1 MHKKMTDIMKTNF
14 NFRIYQTTLKDT
26 EQKFLVPS
34 NCDLKI
40 PLAYAE
46 LWRIMNSLEKKSV
59 IKIARMQKHLLQAL
73 HKSVRIRSSSGPH
86 FPVFG
91 LNTER
96 YGVTENLSVF
106 SPNAGKCG
114 PEF

>member
-1 MHKKMTDIMKTNF
+1 
-14 NFRIYQTTLKDT
+14 
-26 EQKFLVPS
+26 
-34 NCDLKI
+34 
-40 PLAYAE
+40 
-46 LWRIMNSLEKKSV
+46 MNSLQKKSV

-91 LNTER
+91 LNTES

-114 PEF
+114 PEFSRSEGYLEFLLRSRRVTIEMQDVVQMTADITAIFH

>member
-46 LWRIMNSLEKKSV
+46 LWRIMNSL
-59 IKIARMQKHLLQAL
+59 QKC
-73 HKSVRIRSSSGPH
+73 HKNSQNAETI
-86 FPVFG
+86 
-91 LNTER
+91 
-96 YGVTENLSVF
+96 VTGT
-106 SPNAGKCG
+106 A
-114 PEF
+114 